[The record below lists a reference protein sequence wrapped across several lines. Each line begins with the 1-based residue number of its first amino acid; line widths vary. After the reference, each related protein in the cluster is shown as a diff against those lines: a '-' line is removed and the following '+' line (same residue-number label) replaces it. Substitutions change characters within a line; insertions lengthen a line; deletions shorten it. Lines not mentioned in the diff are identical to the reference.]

1 MVALFTT
8 LTNRFDNFVNINDKK
23 IEITTQY

>member
-8 LTNRFDNFVNINDKK
+8 LINRFNNFVNINDKK
-23 IEITTQY
+23 IEITAQY